1 MTTTIRFHR
10 YGGPE
15 VLVPEDEQVG
25 APGPGQVRLRHEAI
39 GVNFIDTAF
48 RQGIFPMPLPGITG
62 VEGAGV
68 VEAVGP
74 GVADIAVGDRMAY
87 FLAPGSYAE
96 QRLVNASDLIR
107 TPHDLS
113 SAQVATVLTKG
124 LTAWAAMNGF
134 HRLEA
139 GHTVLVQGA
148 SSNVGTLLSR
158 WAKARGAAVVGTA
171 SSQAKRAALEEAVD
185 CALLSGSDDLAAQ
198 IRAFVPNGVDVVY
211 EFVGKATFAASI
223 AAVRD
228 GGTIVALGAASGA
241 PVVDRAGLASRGVQ
255 MVGGPMAQHL
265 QGRAVQAAGE
275 VFDAYRN
282 GVFGKF
288 EAARYPL
295 ASAALAHA
303 DIAARRTSGPM
314 LLIP

>member
-48 RQGIFPMPLPGITG
+48 RQGIFPMPLPGVTG

-68 VEAVGP
+68 IEAVGA
-74 GVADIAVGDRMAY
+74 GVEGIAVGDRMAY
-87 FLAPGSYAE
+87 FLSPGGYA
-96 QRLVNASDLIR
+96 QVRLVNAADLVH
-107 TPHDLS
+107 TPNDLS
-113 SAQVATVLTKG
+113 SAQVATILTKG

-134 HRLEA
+134 YRLEA
-139 GHTVLVQGA
+139 GDTVLVQGA
-148 SSNVGTLLSR
+148 SSNVGMLLSR
-158 WAKARGAAVVGTA
+158 WAKARGAAVIGTA
-171 SSQAKRAALEEAVD
+171 SSQAKWAALGDAVD
-185 CALLSGSDDLAAQ
+185 CALLSGSDDLAGQ
-198 IRAFVPNGVDVVY
+198 IRAFAPNGVDVVY
-211 EFVGKATFAASI
+211 EFVGKATFAASV

-228 GGTIVALGAASGA
+228 GGTIVAIGAASGA
-241 PVVDRAGLASRGVQ
+241 PVVDRAGLAARGVH

-265 QGRAVQAAGE
+265 QGRVVQAASE
-275 VFDAYRN
+275 VFDAYRQ
-282 GVFGKF
+282 GVFGKLD
-288 EAARYPL
+288 AARYPL

-303 DIAARRTSGPM
+303 DIAARRASGPM
-314 LLIP
+314 LLVP